1 MKFEMKPL
9 PYDYDAL
16 EPHISARTLEFH
28 YDKHHKG
35 YMSKLEKAIKD
46 DPLADKSLEDIIRH
60 AKGGTFNSAAQVWNH
75 DFYWR
80 SLSPDGG
87 GQPGEYLGKALEQSF
102 GDTASFRERLKK
114 AAVGEFGSGWAWLV
128 VTPSGKLDVVSTHDA
143 ANPLTGD
150 DTPLLTIDVWEHAYY
165 LDTQNDRGEYVDRVI
180 NELLN
185 WQFAEENLRAF
196 ADSRSETRKA
206 S

>member
-16 EPHISARTLEFH
+16 EPHIGARTLEFH
-28 YDKHHKG
+28 YDKHHTG
-35 YMSKLEKAIKD
+35 YLKKLKAGIED
-46 DPLADKSLEDIIRH
+46 TPLADKSLEQIILESD
-60 AKGGTFNSAAQVWNH
+60 GGVFNSAAQVWNH

-87 GQPGEYLGKALEQSF
+87 GKPSDYIGAALQEQF
-102 GDTASFRERLKK
+102 GDLKSFREKLKS

-128 VTPSGKLDVVSTHDA
+128 AEPDGTLAVTSTHDA
-143 ANPLTGD
+143 DNPLTANQS
-150 DTPLLTIDVWEHAYY
+150 PLLTIDVWEHAYY
-165 LDTQNDRGEYVDRVI
+165 LDVQNDRGEYVDRVLD
-180 NELLN
+180 ELLN
-185 WQFAEENLRAF
+185 WDFAEQNLRAVRDE
-196 ADSRSETRKA
+196 ASGARKA